1 MTPRFTSKEIHFL
14 KTDSD
19 EFTIKPPEIY
29 FSDLLLMD
37 SPALKAFEKR
47 LDQAAIPDEKFLC
60 AVIQISPKDPE
71 ATRENAKEAFEAAF
85 SLFLDHDRGIWENL
99 DETSFIL
106 AFWGCENEEKAAR
119 IIVSL
124 KEGLSRGARADVL
137 AGTAF
142 FPYHDFPRSK
152 AVANALKAIDHAA
165 FFGPGTLI
173 RFDGIS
179 LNISGDRLYHLSE
192 YSLAVKEYEEGIL
205 NKPRD
210 INLINSLGVCF
221 AVSGELDKAKDQF
234 EAAMKINPDE
244 IMVIYNIGLL
254 HQINEDPDKAVTY
267 LRKAHAVNSA
277 VFEVELLLGH
287 LLFKKDRFH
296 QALPHIEAAGRIN
309 PKSSLVYRIKG
320 EILLSQNE
328 PEKAGHEFNTAIKL
342 NPSDAVSLSGYAKSL
357 ELQDKNL
364 GIALTFAKN
373 SIALE
378 PDNPLFRERLK
389 TIREKIEGVPLQEE
403 DIIKTA

>member
-19 EFTIKPPEIY
+19 DFDIKPPEIY
-29 FSDLLLMD
+29 FSDLLLTD
-37 SPALKAFEKR
+37 SSSLKAFENR
-47 LDQAAIPDEKFLC
+47 LEQATIPGDKFLC
-60 AVIQISPKDPE
+60 AVVQISQDALE
-71 ATRENAKEAFEAAF
+71 TTRENTRETFEAAF

-106 AFWGCENEEKAAR
+106 AFWDYENEEKASG

-124 KEGLSRGARADVL
+124 KEGLSKGVHADVL
-137 AGTAF
+137 VGTAR
-142 FPYHDFPRSK
+142 FPYHDFERSK
-152 AVANALKAIDHAA
+152 TIANALKAIDHAA

-173 RFDGIS
+173 AFDGIS
-179 LNISGDRLYHLSE
+179 LNICGDRRYHLKE
-192 YSLAVKEYEEGIL
+192 YDLAIKEYEEGIRI
-205 NKPRD
+205 KPYD

-221 AVSGELDKAKDQF
+221 AVSGELDKARGEF
-234 EAAMKINPDE
+234 EAAMKINSDE

-254 HQINEDPDKAVTY
+254 HQIDEDLDKAVAY
-267 LRKAHAVNSA
+267 LRKAHAINET

-287 LLFKKDRFH
+287 LLFKKDMIH

-309 PKSSLVYRIKG
+309 PKSGLVFRIKG
-320 EILLSQNE
+320 EIFLARNE
-328 PEKAGHEFNTAIKL
+328 PEKAGREFNTAIKL
-342 NPSDAVSLSGYAKSL
+342 NPSDAVSLSGYAKCL

-364 GIALTFAKN
+364 TIALTFAKN

-378 PDNPLFRERLK
+378 PDNPIFGERLR
-389 TIREKIEGVPLQEE
+389 TIQEKIEGVLPEE
-403 DIIKTA
+403 DITRTA

>member
-19 EFTIKPPEIY
+19 GLNIKPPETY
-29 FSDLLLMD
+29 FSDLLLID
-37 SPALKAFEKR
+37 APGLIAFEKR
-47 LDQAAIPDEKFLC
+47 LDQAAIPDGKFLC
-60 AVIQISPKDPE
+60 AVIQISLKDPE
-71 ATRENAKEAFEAAF
+71 ATREITGQAFEAVF
-85 SLFLDHDRGIWENL
+85 SSFLDHDRGIWENL

-106 AFWGCENEEKAAR
+106 AFWDYENEEKASR

-165 FFGPGTLI
+165 FFGPGALI
-173 RFDGIS
+173 GFDGIS
-179 LNISGDRLYHLSE
+179 LNISGDRLYHLNE
-192 YSLAVKEYEEGIL
+192 YSLAVKEYEEGIR
-205 NKPRD
+205 NRPAD

-221 AVSGELDKAKDQF
+221 AVLGELDKARDQF

-254 HQINEDPDKAVTY
+254 HQINEDPDKAVAY

-296 QALPHIEAAGRIN
+296 QALPHIEAAGRID

-320 EILLSQNE
+320 EIFLSQNE
-328 PEKAGHEFNTAIKL
+328 PEKAGCEFNTAIKL

-373 SIALE
+373 SVALE

-389 TIREKIEGVPLQEE
+389 TIREKIEGVPPQEE

>member
-19 EFTIKPPEIY
+19 DFDIKPPEIY
-29 FSDLLLMD
+29 FSDLLLID

-47 LDQAAIPDEKFLC
+47 LDQAVIPDKKFLC
-60 AVIQISPKDPE
+60 AVVQISPDASE
-71 ATRENAKEAFEAAF
+71 TARESFEAAF
-85 SLFLDHDRGIWENL
+85 SLFLNHDRGIWEII
-99 DETSFIL
+99 DETAFIL
-106 AFWGCENEEKAAR
+106 AFWDYENEEKASR
-119 IIVSL
+119 IILSL
-124 KEGLSRGARADVL
+124 KEGLSKGVRTGVL
-137 AGTAF
+137 VGTAS
-142 FPYHDFPRSK
+142 FPYHDFPRTK
-152 AVANALKAIDHAA
+152 TVANALKAIDHAA

-173 RFDGIS
+173 PFDGIS
-179 LNISGDRLYHLSE
+179 LNISGDRRYHLNR
-192 YSLAVKEYEEGIL
+192 YDLAVKEYEEGIRI
-205 NKPRD
+205 KPND

-221 AVSGELDKAKDQF
+221 AVSGDLDQAREQF

-254 HQINEDPDKAVTY
+254 HQINEAPDKAVTY
-267 LRKAHAVNSA
+267 LRKAHAITDT

-287 LLFKKDRFH
+287 LLFKKELFQ

-309 PKSSLVYRIKG
+309 PKSGLAFRIKG
-320 EILLSQNE
+320 EIFLAQNN
-328 PEKAGHEFNTAIKL
+328 PEKAGREFNTAIKL
-342 NPSDAVSLSGYAKSL
+342 NPSDAVSLSGYAKCL
-357 ELQDKNL
+357 EIQDKNL

-373 SIALE
+373 SLALE

-389 TIREKIEGVPLQEE
+389 TIREKIDGVPPQE